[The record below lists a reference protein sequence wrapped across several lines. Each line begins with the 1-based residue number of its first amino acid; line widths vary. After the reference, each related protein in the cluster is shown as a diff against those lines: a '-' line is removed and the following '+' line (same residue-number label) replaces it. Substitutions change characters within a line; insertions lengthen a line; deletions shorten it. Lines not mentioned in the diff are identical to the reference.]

1 MARPKLSF
9 LLSVVALLSLISAS
23 SAVRNADVSSFVN
36 TGSGVAVAFFH
47 SPHYL
52 YSGGVSLRARSLKFL
67 TEDNSPIG
75 ISDLNL
81 QFEENGGSVKLGYKN
96 ALYELPIEDA
106 MVCPLAMFVARGAY
120 TIYTIPVVREN
131 EQYFSENGL
140 VETGGGYVAKEFAGT
155 KYESLLDAVDLGT
168 ETGSLPS
175 ALKKAII
182 DNINSGLPNLNSS
195 EEGTYV
201 NADFNID
208 YKAYLTKDGDRR
220 FIDIA
225 GLPLRYVWDV
235 GAGEKAV
242 IRDVEIFQ
250 FPRRQ
255 SGLQYQAVLLFQN
268 AAVMRQFA
276 TQRSDLFQAFL
287 KSACNYY
294 DQRLKGH

>member
-1 MARPKLSF
+1 MTRPKLSF
-9 LLSVVALLSLISAS
+9 VLSVVSLLSFLSAS
-23 SAVRNADVSSFVN
+23 WAVRNADVSSFVN

-47 SPHYL
+47 SPHFL

-67 TEDNSPIG
+67 TGDNSPIG
-75 ISDLNL
+75 INDLTL
-81 QFEENGGSVKLGYKN
+81 QFEENGGSVKIGYN
-96 ALYELPIEDA
+96 NVLYELPIEDA
-106 MVCPLAMFVARGAY
+106 MVCPLTKFVARGAY

-131 EQYFSENGL
+131 EQYFSANGL
-140 VETGGGYVAKEFAGT
+140 VEAGDGYIAKEFAGT
-155 KYESLLDAVDLGT
+155 KYESFLGDVDLGI

-225 GLPLRYVWDV
+225 GLPLRYFWDV
-235 GAGEKAV
+235 SAGDKAV
-242 IRDVEIFQ
+242 IRDVKIFE
-250 FPRRQ
+250 FPQRQ
-255 SGLQYQAVLLFQN
+255 SGLQYKAVLLFQN
-268 AAVMRQFA
+268 AAVLRQFA
-276 TQRSDLFQAFL
+276 TQRSDSFQAFL
-287 KSACNYY
+287 KTACNYY
-294 DQRLKGH
+294 DQRLKDH